1 MNIDHIGVAVHNIEQ
16 ASKLFVAAMGGKVVH
31 REVVAHMKL
40 EVCKIELGGV
50 VIELL
55 QPHEAG
61 EETVSKFLAKKGEG
75 IHHIC
80 YLVDN
85 IEKAQTDM
93 IAKGYKPIWD
103 KPRMGSSH
111 KLVTFLHPKDTHG
124 VLIELSQKST
134 P

>member
-1 MNIDHIGVAVHNIEQ
+1 MKIDHIGVAVQNIDQ
-16 ASKLFVAAMGGKVVH
+16 ASKLFVGALGGKVVH
-31 REVVAHMKL
+31 REVVGPMKL

-80 YLVDN
+80 YGVEN
-85 IEKAQTDM
+85 IEQAQGDLV
-93 IAKGYKPIWD
+93 AKGYKPIWD

-124 VLIELSQKST
+124 VLIELSQSR
-134 P
+134 